1 MEATGK
7 ARTVKQFIDRGRKAQ
22 SEVNKI
28 MAKNGDKPAAKKP
41 AEKTAKVPKVFAPV
55 EVDSIIRTT
64 YEYSKFKRMP
74 GNRPIKPHHV
84 EEVKKKIMEKDLRT
98 PIVINSQWQVIDG
111 QHSLE
116 AREQLGLDVPYRFGS
131 KLDLH
136 DVQTLNST
144 SLPWTNDDYAHSYI
158 EQGNTHYK
166 TYRAFRNKYGLQ
178 HEAAMM
184 LLSGRDMTAM
194 RKVFRSG
201 QFRVANLADAEHKA
215 GMFAE
220 LQEFIGQHRPDV
232 FLKAFLIAL
241 NRVGFTFERF
251 LERAKE
257 NRRMFQ
263 YWPTI
268 DENLLMIEEVF
279 NSGAGKKVAIRYGE
293 RADKPVRSGAK
304 KKTADLRGWSKE
316 DKIEKTADIEQ
327 LVDGG
332 LPVVQACEREGLAQA
347 TFYAWRV
354 KFGKDVK
361 ALLKKRAAA

>member
-7 ARTVKQFIDRGRKAQ
+7 ARTVKQFIDRGRNAQKA
-22 SEVNKI
+22 VDKI

-41 AEKTAKVPKVFAPV
+41 EPKKAKVFAPV

-64 YEYSKFKRMP
+64 TEYDKFKRMP

-98 PIVINSQWQVIDG
+98 PIVINKDWQVIDG

-116 AREQLGLDVPYRFGS
+116 ARRMLGLDVPYRFGS
-131 KLDLH
+131 ELDLH

-166 TYRAFRNKYGLQ
+166 TYRAFRNKYNLQ

-184 LLSGRDMTAM
+184 LLSGRDMSAM
-194 RKVFRSG
+194 RKVFRTG
-201 QFRVANLADAEHKA
+201 QFRVANLKDAEFKA
-215 GMFAE
+215 DMFAQ

-241 NRVGFTFERF
+241 NRVGFTFDRF
-251 LERAKE
+251 IERARE
-257 NRRMFQ
+257 NKRMFS

-268 DENLLMIEEVF
+268 DDNLLMIEEVY
-279 NSGAGKKVAIRYGE
+279 NAGAGKKVAIRYGE
-293 RADKPVRSGAK
+293 RADKVKPGRTTKESK
-304 KKTADLRGWSKE
+304 NRIGWSRE
-316 DKIEKTADIEQ
+316 DKIDKVVDIEQ
-327 LVDGG
+327 LILGG
-332 LPVVQACEREGLAQA
+332 IPMTQACEREGLPES
-347 TFYAWRV
+347 TFYAWRTKFAKEV
-354 KFGKDVK
+354 KGKL
-361 ALLKKRAAA
+361 AARAES